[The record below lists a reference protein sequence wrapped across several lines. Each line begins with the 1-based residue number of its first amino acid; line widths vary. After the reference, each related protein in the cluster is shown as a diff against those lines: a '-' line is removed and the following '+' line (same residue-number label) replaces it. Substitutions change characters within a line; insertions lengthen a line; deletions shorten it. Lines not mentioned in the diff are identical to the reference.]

1 MSDRSGKTLAG
12 VRGPRSNQLDNASS
26 AMVLEGCTQSQL
38 CKVFRMDRRTLA
50 DKLAE
55 ANVSPC
61 GNRSGHAIY
70 YIHEVAPYLVK
81 PLYDVET
88 YIKKMHHN
96 DLPKHLTKEFW
107 AGLKSKQDYELRA
120 GMLWSTDD
128 IFERVGEAFK
138 TIRMSIL
145 LFRDAVERDTVMTD
159 EQQRKITQMTDGLLN
174 EMADR
179 LQEVFGER
187 HGEEEEDEEL

>member
-1 MSDRSGKTLAG
+1 
-12 VRGPRSNQLDNASS
+12 
-26 AMVLEGCTQSQL
+26 
-38 CKVFRMDRRTLA
+38 
-50 DKLAE
+50 
-55 ANVSPC
+55 
-61 GNRSGHAIY
+61 
-70 YIHEVAPYLVK
+70 
-81 PLYDVET
+81 VET